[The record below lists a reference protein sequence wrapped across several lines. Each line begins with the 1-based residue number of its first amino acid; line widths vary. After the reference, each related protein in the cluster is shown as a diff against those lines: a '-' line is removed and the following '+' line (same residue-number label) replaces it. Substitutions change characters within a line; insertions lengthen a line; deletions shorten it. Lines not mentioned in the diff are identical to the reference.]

1 MVIGIGDIVEF
12 DYQGETFRGHVIDI
26 VPQYADVFWRLVNRG
41 EAPDYFADRS
51 KSATEALEA
60 IVDWMQT
67 YVFGNRVDFA
77 TARYLLRMEGD
88 RPKRFFVL
96 RNPDVA
102 RKVGFHAIEVPLA
115 VQVLA
120 QTESRKKEREQKE
133 PKSGT
138 VRQVLDKPR
147 IKGFF

>member
-1 MVIGIGDIVEF
+1 
-12 DYQGETFRGHVIDI
+12 
-26 VPQYADVFWRLVNRG
+26 
-41 EAPDYFADRS
+41 
-51 KSATEALEA
+51 
-60 IVDWMQT
+60 
-67 YVFGNRVDFA
+67 
-77 TARYLLRMEGD
+77 MEGD

-102 RKVGFHAIEVPLA
+102 RKVGFHAIEVSLA